1 MLATATVREPRWFL
15 GTTIQIHVSTGD
27 GPDGLSVIESFAPQ
41 GDSPPLH
48 VHETEDEIFHVLSG
62 ELRLRIDDG
71 ELCLREG
78 ETALAPR
85 NVPHTYRVESADARW
100 LVTTARGDLERFM
113 LELSRPAGGPGL
125 PPQVPPSPQDVDQLL
140 AVAARHRI
148 VIVGPP
154 L

>member
-1 MLATATVREPRWFL
+1 MPVTATSWEPRWFL
-15 GTTIQIHVSTGD
+15 GTTIRIHVSTDD
-27 GPDGLSVIESFAPQ
+27 GPDGLSVIESFAPE

-48 VHETEDEIFHVLSG
+48 VHETEDEVFHVLSG
-62 ELRLRIDDG
+62 ELRLRVDDE

-85 NVPHTYRVESADARW
+85 NVPHTYRVESGDARW

-125 PPQVPPSPQDVDQLL
+125 PPQAPPSPEEVDQLV

-148 VIVGPP
+148 VILGPP